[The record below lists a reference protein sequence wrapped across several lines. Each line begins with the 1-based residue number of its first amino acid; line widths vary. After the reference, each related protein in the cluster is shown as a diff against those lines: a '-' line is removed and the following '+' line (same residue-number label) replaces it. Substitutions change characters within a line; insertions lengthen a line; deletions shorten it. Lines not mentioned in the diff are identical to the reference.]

1 MNALRTGLPWKEQL
15 FIVGVVLLGVTAS
28 ACAVEP
34 GKGSTRVELPKS
46 VDKPRIKFEMD
57 KKSWKEVLAWL
68 ADKYDLPLTTH
79 DYPKGT
85 FTFIAPKGK
94 SYTLPE
100 IVDILN
106 EALLTEDATN
116 KYVIVRREWSLGLVP
131 LDQKEKIDP
140 AILPRV
146 KADDLDG
153 HGLTELAYM
162 ELRLK
167 SLVAEDLAKELNPI
181 MGSFGS
187 VKSVPLANKLIL
199 QDTVRNLKR
208 VLELVESADKD
219 TNEGTYAH
227 TCKYLK
233 ARVAEKILKDQL
245 GDPLAEQVRV
255 QGGRPAGFG
264 PGAFPG
270 DGLPPDN
277 IAAGADASGGRGRQ
291 GKQEAK
297 VRVHRIS
304 SDDATNKV
312 LVTGPADILARAE
325 DIIKKM
331 DVEQPGRSPILV
343 GPPRFEKYAVPSRN
357 AEALARS
364 LKDAY
369 KESANLRI
377 SSVGNDVLLVFAIPD
392 DQFEIA
398 KMIGEF
404 NQRKAEAEVVEL
416 GVNLE
421 AVDVAATL
429 QGMFGTDS
437 KAGAPFVKAD
447 IDRNTIIIHG
457 TKDQVDEIKA
467 VIRSLGAAS
476 STPGGGASG
485 AVSYRVFKLD
495 HGGAAALADL
505 LKNSLPNMGNRNP
518 VKLIN
523 PNEVKEPDPSK

>member
-1 MNALRTGLPWKEQL
+1 MNALRTGMRWTGQR

-28 ACAVEP
+28 AWAVEP
-34 GKGSTRVELPKS
+34 DKGTTKAESLKAG
-46 VDKPRIKFEMD
+46 DKPRIKFEMD
-57 KKSWKEVLAWL
+57 KKSWKEVLEWL
-68 ADKYDLPLTTH
+68 ADQYDLPLTTH
-79 DYPKGT
+79 FYPKGS
-85 FTFIAPKGK
+85 FTFITPKGK

-100 IVDILN
+100 IIDILN
-106 EALLTEDATN
+106 EALLTQDSTN
-116 KYVIVRREWSLGLVP
+116 KYVIVRRERSLSLVP
-131 LDQKEKIDP
+131 LDEKEKIDP

-146 KADDLDG
+146 KEDDLDS

-208 VLELVESADKD
+208 VLELVESADKG

-255 QGGRPAGFG
+255 QGGRPAGLA
-264 PGAFPG
+264 AFPG

-277 IAAGADASGGRGRQ
+277 IAAGTDAGGARGRQ
-291 GKQEAK
+291 VKQEAK

-304 SDDATNKV
+304 SDEATNKV
-312 LVTGPADILARAE
+312 LVTGPADILARTE

-343 GPPRFEKYAVPSRN
+343 GPPRFEKHAVPSRN
-357 AEALARS
+357 AEALAKS

-369 KESANLRI
+369 RESANLRI
-377 SSVGNDVLLVFAIPD
+377 STVGNDVLLVFAIPE

-404 NQRKAEAEVVEL
+404 NQRKTEAEVVEL
-416 GVNLE
+416 GPNQE
-421 AVDVAATL
+421 AADVAATL
-429 QGMFGTDS
+429 QGMFGTDT

-447 IDRNTIIIHG
+447 IDRNAIIVHG
-457 TKDQVDEIKA
+457 TKDQVDEVKA
-467 VIRSLGAAS
+467 VIRSLGAGS
-476 STPGGGASG
+476 STTGGGASG

-505 LKNSLPNMGNRNP
+505 LKNSLPNMGNKNS
-518 VKLIN
+518 VKVIN
-523 PNEVKEPDPSK
+523 PNEGK